1 MEALSNAALDALA
14 ALLSQMAFAYGMTHL
29 LPLRRVRLFW
39 VLELLLWP
47 LAQFMGTSMLAFV
60 GGLAVMVVSWIVLPF
75 VLIQEKPM
83 TKALAICAAL
93 ACVLV
98 ASAAGEALWALVLGS
113 VPADYDLYSQLQRQS
128 PVLYVLMDLVSAGM
142 LVLLLSALRLAFRR
156 KVGTSAA
163 SWPFALLMATQLLLL
178 VLVTLAAVYTDLP
191 LGWCTAEL
199 VAALLCLALDVVM
212 LGAVRRFE
220 RKLLDEQRAELLEG
234 QLSEY
239 LESYG
244 AVTEQLKR
252 VAHVRHDLRNQ
263 LQVVELLVQQGERSQ
278 AQEQVRQLAERCG
291 EASGK
296 VGA

>member
-29 LPLRRVRLFW
+29 FPLRRVRLFW

-47 LAQFMGTSMLAFV
+47 LSQFMGTSMLAFV
-60 GGLAVMVVSWIVLPF
+60 GGLAAMVVSWIVLPF

-83 TKALAICAAL
+83 TKVLAICAAL

-128 PVLYVLMDLVSAGM
+128 PVLYALMDLVSAGV
-142 LVLLLSALRLAFRR
+142 LVLLLSALRLVFRR

-178 VLVTLAAVYTDLP
+178 VLVTLAAVYADLP

-263 LQVVELLVQQGERSQ
+263 LQVVELLVQQGERLQ